1 MAKNILIADDN
12 SVVREVL
19 RDCLKQT
26 ADIETTEAAN
36 GCEAIERARESKP
49 DLIILDLAMP
59 VMNGA
64 QAAKILK
71 QFLPEVPIVLFT
83 MFNVGADWAKDIGV
97 DAVVSKPE
105 GITQLAR
112 CVETLLASP
121 ARTQGS
127 FHPRQDPV

>member
-12 SVVREVL
+12 SIVREVV
-19 RDCLKQT
+19 RDCLKAT
-26 ADIETTEAAN
+26 AEVETVEASN
-36 GCEAIERARESKP
+36 GREAVEKAKESKP

-83 MFNVGADWAKDIGV
+83 MFNVGAEWAKDIGV
-97 DAVVSKPE
+97 DAVVSKPD
-105 GITQLAR
+105 GIGQLTR
-112 CVETLLASP
+112 CVQTFL
-121 ARTQGS
+121 GI
-127 FHPRQDPV
+127 V

>member
-12 SVVREVL
+12 SIVREVL
-19 RDCLKQT
+19 SECLRAT
-26 ADIETTEAAN
+26 AEIETIEASD
-36 GCEAIERARESKP
+36 GREAIEKAREVKP

-59 VMNGA
+59 ILNGA

-97 DAVVSKPE
+97 DAVVSKPD
-105 GITQLAR
+105 GIAQLTA
-112 CVETLLASP
+112 CVESLLTP
-121 ARTQGS
+121 
-127 FHPRQDPV
+127 H

>member
-12 SVVREVL
+12 SIVREVL
-19 RDCLKQT
+19 KDCLKQT
-26 ADIETTEAAN
+26 AEIETTEAAN
-36 GCEAIERARESKP
+36 GREAIEKARENRP

-83 MFNVGADWAKDIGV
+83 MFNVGSDWARDIGV
-97 DAVVSKPE
+97 DAVVSKPD
-105 GITQLAR
+105 GIAQLAR
-112 CVETLLASP
+112 CVEAFLGPGQAEG
-121 ARTQGS
+121 AR
-127 FHPRQDPV
+127 RINPV